1 MINGV
6 FAGIKTFIWL
16 IRDIDMRSPL
26 DRHRKELS
34 LDRDALSVEHEIDCL
49 AGAEDGTVAR
59 ASSRS
64 GNRGFNQS
72 SE

>member
-1 MINGV
+1 MG
-6 FAGIKTFIWL
+6 
-16 IRDIDMRSPL
+16 SPL

-59 ASSRS
+59 AGSRS
-64 GNRGFNQS
+64 GNRGFNRS